1 VIDVLTDRARRGSRP
16 GQRDDGH
23 VVSLAIEGGGMRG
36 VVSAGMC
43 AVLEAAGLMAS
54 VDRVYGASAGA
65 VNGCF
70 AAAGQAVLWATT
82 FEDLATKELIDPSR
96 ILQRRPVLD
105 LSFLFETVIPTRKPL
120 SEAALARGP
129 QLRALAVGADDGE
142 LRVLSGFSDTT
153 DLLAALRV
161 CCSLPV
167 VGGPL
172 QHYRGQALLDG
183 ALLEPVPSW
192 TPLREGTT
200 HLLVLR
206 TRPAAYRARTRDRLA
221 EVAVKQTQPDLLPL
235 VRAAGRRYNA
245 CADLVQRLCDDGVH
259 HVTQVAVPPDSRLVR
274 RLSTDHGRIAESLRA
289 GAAAMA
295 RALYGPPARL
305 MWQPVVYRPPGSQP
319 TVETDGSGT
328 LAA

>member
-1 VIDVLTDRARRGSRP
+1 MSPSVLDVLTDRARRGSLP
-16 GQRDDGH
+16 GQRDDRY

-43 AVLEAAGLMAS
+43 AVLEAAGLTAS
-54 VDRVYGASAGA
+54 FDRVYGASAGA

-96 ILQRRPVLD
+96 ILHRRPVLD
-105 LSFLFETVIPTRKPL
+105 LRFLFDTFIPTRKPL
-120 SEAALARGP
+120 AEDALARGP
-129 QLRALAVGADDGE
+129 QLRALAVGAGDGE
-142 LRVLSGFSDTT
+142 LRVLTDFRDTA

-161 CCSLPV
+161 CCSIPV

-172 QHYRGQALLDG
+172 QDYRGEALLDG
-183 ALLEPVPSW
+183 ALLEPVPCR
-192 TPLREGTT
+192 TPLDEGTT

-206 TRPAAYRARTRDRLA
+206 TRPAAYRARSRDRLA
-221 EVAVKQTQPDLLPL
+221 EVAIKQAHPDLLPL
-235 VRAAGRRYNA
+235 VRASGRRYNA
-245 CADLVQRLCDDGVH
+245 CAELVQGLCDDGGG
-259 HVTQVAVPPDSRLVR
+259 HVLQVAVPADSRLVR

-289 GAAAMA
+289 GATAMA
-295 RALYGPPARL
+295 RALYGQPARL
-305 MWQPVVYRPPGSQP
+305 MWRPVVYRPD
-319 TVETDGSGT
+319 E